1 MKPETWKHSS
11 LFAGADDADRRAGGC
26 DRPAQEAFRLPQRN
40 GLQGRELVEAAR
52 ACEIR
57 FAYTIAGR
65 FRSVKLPDEPAAGG
79 LLQPREAAGVKA
91 LRQRLFRAPQDG
103 GKHGIGPSS
112 RAAGLQQRRARHLRE
127 AGGNET
133 KIPKKF
139 DDVLYPY
146 GWREIRIS
154 GDLHIKFYPRQA
166 DQRGRFSSVP
176 FEERVTENYIDG
188 HNIDFLKGRIAFDLE
203 WNSKDQTFDRDL
215 LAMRTYYDCDIVS
228 AGIIVTRSQDLND
241 VFKTVYDY
249 DKNSSTWKPIMRK
262 YGASTTWMGKLLYRL
277 ESRRN
282 GGCPVLA
289 IGIKKTCVSDWKEGY
304 IDEHASGN
312 I

>member
-1 MKPETWKHSS
+1 MQI
-11 LFAGADDADRRAGGC
+11 ADYIDADLLDKFEFHNYNHAIEIIT
-26 DRPAQEAFRLPQRN
+26 QAFPEEW
-40 GLQGRELVEAAR
+40 REVVECLR
-52 ACEIR
+52 
-57 FAYTIAGR
+57 
-65 FRSVKLPDEPAAGG
+65 KLDITT
-79 LLQPREAAGVKA
+79 
-91 LRQRLFRAPQDG
+91 DD
-103 GKHGIGPSS
+103 
-112 RAAGLQQRRARHLRE
+112 LRE

-228 AGIIVTRSQDLND
+228 AGIIALSGFILFNTI
-241 VFKTVYDY
+241 F
-249 DKNSSTWKPIMRK
+249 
-262 YGASTTWMGKLLYRL
+262 ALLYLVGKMAGKRISTKCKYMVNADDNYNQCQSCGDGYCTK
-277 ESRRN
+277 E
-282 GGCPVLA
+282 CA
-289 IGIKKTCVSDWKEGY
+289 EVSIACRIFHKY
-304 IDEHASGN
+304 S
-312 I
+312 